1 MSIQSLQAEPLL
13 KQNSILGECP
23 VWDDRQN
30 LLYWVD
36 ILSGNLFRYNPNLQ
50 KTTVFD
56 IGEHIGS
63 FALCENNRAI
73 LALKSGF
80 AFYNFQSN
88 RIERIINP
96 ESHLSNSRFNDGKC
110 DPFGR
115 FWAGTLTY
123 DVKKGA
129 GSLYT
134 LTSAEGAVETKLSN
148 LTIPN
153 GMAWHTGRKK
163 FYFIDS
169 PDRVIYQFDCD
180 VNEGKI
186 ANRSVLFEFPAS
198 GPLPDGM
205 TMDAEGHLWVALYNG
220 YKVVRINPDSAKI
233 VFKVELPVPQ
243 VTSCTFG
250 GPELNELY
258 ITTAREHMTEEEIA
272 KVPLSGALFKADV
285 PFRGLKTDRF
295 KG

>member
-1 MSIQSLQAEPLL
+1 MSIQSIQAEPVLA
-13 KQNSILGECP
+13 QNALLGECP
-23 VWDDRQN
+23 VWDDRKN

-36 ILSGNLFRYNPNLQ
+36 ILSGNLFRYNPQQN
-50 KTTVFD
+50 KNTVFD

-63 FALCENNRAI
+63 FALRKNDGAI

-80 AFYNFQSN
+80 AFYDFQSN
-88 RIERIINP
+88 RIERMINP
-96 ESHLSNSRFNDGKC
+96 ESHLSNHRFNDGKC
-110 DPFGR
+110 DPQGR
-115 FWAGTLTY
+115 FWSGTLSY

-134 LTSAEGAVETKLSN
+134 LTNANTVETKLKN

-169 PDRVIYQFDCD
+169 PDRNIYQFDYD
-180 VNEGKI
+180 AESGAI
-186 ANRSVLFEFPAS
+186 TNRSILFEFPAS

-205 TMDAEGHLWVALYNG
+205 TVDAEGHLWVALYNG
-220 YKVVRINPDSAKI
+220 FKVVRINPVSAEI
-233 VFKVELPVPQ
+233 EFRVELPVPQ

-250 GPELNELY
+250 GSNLNELY
-258 ITTAREHMTEEEIA
+258 ITTAREHMTEEEITE
-272 KVPLSGALFKADV
+272 VPLSGVLFKAEL
-285 PFRGLKTDRF
+285 PFQGLKADRF